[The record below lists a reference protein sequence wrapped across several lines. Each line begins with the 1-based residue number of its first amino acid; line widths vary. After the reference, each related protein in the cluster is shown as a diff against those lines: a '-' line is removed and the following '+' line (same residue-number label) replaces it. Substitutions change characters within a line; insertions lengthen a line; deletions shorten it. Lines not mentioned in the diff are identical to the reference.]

1 VETPGW
7 KPRLRWGTPLP
18 GLLPPGAAARG
29 EQQPFPL
36 VAPFLRLALIISVT
50 AGFGLGAVLAV
61 ALVRGDALGA
71 WWVTLVQVH
80 GRAQLVGF
88 VGLFILAIGLHFLPR
103 LRGAPLASPRV
114 ARSGLLAL
122 GAGTVLQAMTQP
134 LLLVPWPPVNGPLR
148 VGLALGGLLAWA
160 GCTLVVLTLGRTL
173 HQGPPLAW
181 RGGLT
186 SILPLLGFGFTALWL
201 ALLAGAA
208 LSVQAAWTGLAA
220 FPAAADSALTD
231 ALLFG
236 FAMPIAGAVSARLLP
251 IYFGVELVAPAPL
264 LALFGLLSAGAVLR
278 VAADAGN
285 QETLYAVGNVLLGLF
300 CCAFPLLSGVPVG
313 VRRSIRRA
321 DPPALVRTFRF
332 PNLMVRSAYAWLLIA
347 GVLLLSDGL
356 ARLAGSPLRWSGDAL
371 RHTVTAGYLTLL
383 ILGMGARLLPGFA
396 RQRPRPL
403 RRLLV
408 VAVAGNLAA
417 LFRVLPPLAASVG
430 VAGPPA
436 AIAFGLS
443 GPCALLAVG
452 LFAQT
457 MWPLLS
463 GRR

>member
-18 GLLPPGAAARG
+18 GLLPPGATARG
-29 EQQPFPL
+29 EQQPFSL
-36 VAPFLRLALIISVT
+36 VAPFLRLALLISLT
-50 AGFGLGAVLAV
+50 AGFGLGAALAI
-61 ALVRGDALGA
+61 ALVHSATLGA
-71 WWVTLVQVH
+71 WWTTLVQVH

-103 LRGAPLASPRV
+103 LRGSPLASPRI

-122 GAGTVLQAMTQP
+122 GAGIVLQVVTQP
-134 LLLVPWPPVNGPLR
+134 LLMIAWSPVNGPLR
-148 VGLALGGLLAWA
+148 VGVALGGLLEST
-160 GCTLVVLTLGRTL
+160 GCSLVVLALGRTL
-173 HQGPPLAW
+173 RRGPPLAW

-186 SILPLLGFGFTALWL
+186 SILPFLGFGFAALWL
-201 ALLAGAA
+201 ALLAEAA
-208 LSVQAAWTGLAA
+208 LSVQAALTGVAA
-220 FPAAADSALTD
+220 FPATADSALTD
-231 ALLFG
+231 GLLFG
-236 FAMPIAGAVSARLLP
+236 FALPIAAAVSARLLP

-264 LALFGLLSAGAVLR
+264 LALFGLFSAGAVLR
-278 VAADAGN
+278 VAADVGN
-285 QETLYAVGNVLLGLF
+285 QGTLFAVGNALLGIA
-300 CCAFPLLSGVPVG
+300 CCAFPLLSGVPFG
-313 VRRSIRRA
+313 TRRAIRRA
-321 DPPALVRTFRF
+321 DPPAMVRAFRY
-332 PNLMVRSAYAWLLIA
+332 PNILVRSAYAWLLVA

-356 ARLAGSPLRWSGDAL
+356 ARLAASPLQWSGDAL

-403 RRLLV
+403 KRLLV
-408 VAVAGNLAA
+408 VAVAGNLAT
-417 LFRVLPPLAASVG
+417 LFRILPPLAASAG
-430 VAGPPA
+430 AAGPPA
-436 AIAFGLS
+436 DVAFGLA

>member
-1 VETPGW
+1 VGTPGW
-7 KPRLRWGTPLP
+7 KPRLRWGTRLP
-18 GLLPPGAAARG
+18 GLLPPGTAPRG
-29 EQQPFPL
+29 EQRPFRL

-50 AGFGLGAVLAV
+50 AGFGLGAVLAI
-61 ALVRGDALGA
+61 ALARGAALGP
-71 WWVTLVQVH
+71 WWATLVQVH

-103 LRGAPLASPRV
+103 LRGSPLASPGV

-122 GAGTVLQAMTQP
+122 GAGIVLEVVTQS
-134 LLLVPWPPVNGPLR
+134 LLVVPWPPGNGPLR
-148 VGLALGGLLAWA
+148 VALALGGLLAFG

-173 HQGPPLAW
+173 RQGPPLAW

-186 SILPLLGFGFTALWL
+186 SILPLLGFGFAALWL

-208 LSVQAAWTGLAA
+208 LGVQAARAGVAA
-220 FPAAADSALTD
+220 FPPAADSALTD

-264 LALFGLLSAGAVLR
+264 LALSGLLGTGAALR
-278 VAADAGN
+278 VAAGLGGQGPAF
-285 QETLYAVGNVLLGLF
+285 AAGNVLIGIY
-300 CCAFPLLSGVPVG
+300 CCAFPLLAGVPVG

-321 DPPALVRTFRF
+321 DPPAMVRAFRF
-332 PNLMVRSAYAWLLIA
+332 PNLLVRSAYAWLLIA

-356 ARLAGSPLRWSGDAL
+356 ARLAGSPWRWSGDAL

-396 RQRPRPL
+396 RQRPRSL
-403 RRLLV
+403 KRLLV
-408 VAVAGNLAA
+408 VAIAGNLAV

-430 VAGPPA
+430 LVGPPS